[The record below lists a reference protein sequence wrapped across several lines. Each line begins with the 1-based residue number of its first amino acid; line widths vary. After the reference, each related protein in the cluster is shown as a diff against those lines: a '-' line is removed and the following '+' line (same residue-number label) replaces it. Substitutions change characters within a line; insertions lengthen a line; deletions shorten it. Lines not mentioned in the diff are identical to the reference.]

1 MSQEIQSVAFSINLV
16 SNLQLLI
23 SHIDTFKVEAT
34 NAVLGRLGKDVYENL
49 KYDLQTKYKIEI
61 TKHTSYTLHELH
73 ISLEALLGEHSAQ
86 LIMRTIKAEIE
97 RLAKDEMR

>member
-49 KYDLQTKYKIEI
+49 KYDLQQNTRLKSPSIP
-61 TKHTSYTLHELH
+61 H
-73 ISLEALLGEHSAQ
+73 IRFMNYISHL
-86 LIMRTIKAEIE
+86 R
-97 RLAKDEMR
+97 RF